1 MNVFISWSGS
11 LSKAFGELLVTW
23 LPDVIQRVKP
33 WLSSQNI
40 DKGSLWPREINE
52 ALTTTLGILCV
63 TQENKH
69 APWLW
74 FEAGGLEKG
83 MTEAPSGP
91 LLNGV
96 GTEDWDTPHY
106 RVNHTHGHEE

>member
-69 APWLW
+69 APWLG
-74 FEAGGLEKG
+74 FEAGALETGL
-83 MTEAPSGP
+83 TEPRRCP
-91 LLNGV
+91 LLIDRGKKESEAALAV
-96 GTEDWDTPHY
+96 S
-106 RVNHTHGHEE
+106 